1 MAITELKILKY
12 ECKKCLHDWMM
23 INPGKDSRSLED
35 NGYFCPY
42 CGKHSS
48 NDVTLPYVEDNYRR
62 DEMDEATRMPMQAP
76 IIVQKKTDKQLKA
89 EDKITHLR
97 CTDGGWW
104 NPITKEC
111 QGEGVGHNL
120 ELDNDSDS

>member
-23 INPGKDSRSLED
+23 INSGKDSRNLED

-42 CGKHSS
+42 CGKKEA
-48 NDVTLPYVEDNYRR
+48 DYKELPRFATDK
-62 DEMDEATRMPMQAP
+62 EAGFKSTPS
-76 IIVQKKTDKQLKA
+76 IVQKEGKSARVLEA
-89 EDKITHLR
+89 EDRFTHAR

-104 NPITKEC
+104 NPITKQC
-111 QGEGVGHNL
+111 QGEGVGHNVE
-120 ELDNDSDS
+120 ELDNDPNL